1 MINDKDDKGKKEREI
16 ETMINDKDD
25 KGMIKIFLRPTP

>member
-1 MINDKDDKGKKEREI
+1 MLNDKDDKGKKEREI